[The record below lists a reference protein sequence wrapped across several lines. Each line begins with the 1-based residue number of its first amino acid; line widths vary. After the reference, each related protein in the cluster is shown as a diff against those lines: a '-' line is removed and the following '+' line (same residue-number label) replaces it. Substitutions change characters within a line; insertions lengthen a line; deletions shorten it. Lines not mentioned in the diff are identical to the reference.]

1 MEKEE
6 KETKKTDSRKFV
18 VWLVWLII
26 TILVIAWCGLV
37 MIITKQIQDQL
48 VGLIEKAL
56 SYFFAVSMM
65 YLGVNVGQKVGLA
78 FADKIA
84 VKQSEPEI
92 EVAGVEEK

>member
-1 MEKEE
+1 MEE
-6 KETKKTDSRKFV
+6 KEAKKTDSRKFV

-26 TILVIAWCGLV
+26 TILVIAWCALV

-48 VGLIEKAL
+48 IGLVEKSL

-78 FADKIA
+78 FA
-84 VKQSEPEI
+84 
-92 EVAGVEEK
+92 